1 MNKKYIKKKTGVKEQ
16 ISRVFLLIALIIIAV
31 IFQLIQPRFLMLGN
45 VMNLLATS
53 SIIGVL
59 ALGNMVLMSA
69 GEMSFSIGAQCTM
82 IGAVFGKFLASQ
94 ISNNLLIAFF
104 VGIVASVIV
113 GLFLSF
119 FTVKLGVPTFVCT
132 LAMATILDGCS
143 QLLNNGT
150 TLYSKEWPDNFNL
163 MQYKIG
169 GILPIAVIVFLGIAI
184 VIHVVYEKKKF
195 GIHLYAV
202 G

>member
-104 VGIVASVIV
+104 VGI
-113 GLFLSF
+113 
-119 FTVKLGVPTFVCT
+119 
-132 LAMATILDGCS
+132 GCS
-143 QLLNNGT
+143 YICVYVSNGDDSGWLFST
-150 TLYSKEWPDNFNL
+150 S
-163 MQYKIG
+163 
-169 GILPIAVIVFLGIAI
+169 
-184 VIHVVYEKKKF
+184 
-195 GIHLYAV
+195 
-202 G
+202 